1 MSNNDSPKI
10 KQNLLT
16 ALVFHELLCRH
27 GPQNIREGLDV
38 YLLIP
43 VQFSQKISERRQ
55 NATELL
61 AHHLHGLEERGLVFL
76 QMLLCQNPSTLR
88 ALAGGFCLHSR
99 RLLDLDSEAM
109 WTLDS

>member
-1 MSNNDSPKI
+1 MRVNPSWYAAELFSVPHVHISPLSNTFEKDVMSNKDSPKI

-43 VQFSQKISERRQ
+43 VQFS
-55 NATELL
+55 
-61 AHHLHGLEERGLVFL
+61 
-76 QMLLCQNPSTLR
+76 
-88 ALAGGFCLHSR
+88 
-99 RLLDLDSEAM
+99 
-109 WTLDS
+109 

>member
-1 MSNNDSPKI
+1 MFARLYVCVRVSPSWYAAELFSLPHFHTRPLSSSLEKDVMSNKDSPKI

-43 VQFSQKISERRQ
+43 VQLSQKISERR
-55 NATELL
+55 
-61 AHHLHGLEERGLVFL
+61 
-76 QMLLCQNPSTLR
+76 
-88 ALAGGFCLHSR
+88 
-99 RLLDLDSEAM
+99 
-109 WTLDS
+109 